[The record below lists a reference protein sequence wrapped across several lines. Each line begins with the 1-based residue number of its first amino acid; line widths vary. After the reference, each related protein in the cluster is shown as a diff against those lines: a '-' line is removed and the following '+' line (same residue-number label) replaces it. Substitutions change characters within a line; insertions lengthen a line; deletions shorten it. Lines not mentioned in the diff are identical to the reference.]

1 MSYTKSK
8 HFIKSKLRE
17 ETSLVS
23 AQSEFE
29 RDDDDPL
36 SIRSLSITSLGII
49 FALLTFLLPSISILI
64 GRPFSLGNEIIFN
77 HNFEKDDDDP
87 LSIRSLSITS
97 LGIIFAFLTIFLPSI
112 SILIGRPLSQGNE
125 IIHNHDFKKDGP

>member
-8 HFIKSKLRE
+8 HFLKSKSGE
-17 ETSLVS
+17 QSSLGS
-23 AQSEFE
+23 LQSDFE

-36 SIRSLSITSLGII
+36 SIRSLSI
-49 FALLTFLLPSISILI
+49 A
-64 GRPFSLGNEIIFN
+64 
-77 HNFEKDDDDP
+77 
-87 LSIRSLSITS
+87 S

>member
-8 HFIKSKLRE
+8 QFIQSKSSE
-17 ETSLVS
+17 EFSHGS
-23 AQSEFE
+23 ARSDFE

-49 FALLTFLLPSISILI
+49 FAI
-64 GRPFSLGNEIIFN
+64 
-77 HNFEKDDDDP
+77 
-87 LSIRSLSITS
+87 
-97 LGIIFAFLTIFLPSI
+97 LTIVLPSI

>member
-8 HFIKSKLRE
+8 QFIQSKSSE
-17 ETSLVS
+17 ESSLGSV
-23 AQSEFE
+23 QSDFE

-36 SIRSLSITSLGII
+36 SVRSLSITSLGII
-49 FALLTFLLPSISILI
+49 VAFLTFL
-64 GRPFSLGNEIIFN
+64 
-77 HNFEKDDDDP
+77 
-87 LSIRSLSITS
+87 
-97 LGIIFAFLTIFLPSI
+97 LPSI

>member
-8 HFIKSKLRE
+8 HFIKSKSSDE
-17 ETSLVS
+17 SSLGS
-23 AQSEFE
+23 RQSDFE

-64 GRPFSLGNEIIFN
+64 GRPFSKGNEVTF
-77 HNFEKDDDDP
+77 
-87 LSIRSLSITS
+87 SI
-97 LGIIFAFLTIFLPSI
+97 
-112 SILIGRPLSQGNE
+112 
-125 IIHNHDFKKDGP
+125 DFKKDGS

>member
-8 HFIKSKLRE
+8 QFIQSKSSE
-17 ETSLVS
+17 ESSHGS
-23 AQSEFE
+23 A
-29 RDDDDPL
+29 RND
-36 SIRSLSITSLGII
+36 
-49 FALLTFLLPSISILI
+49 
-64 GRPFSLGNEIIFN
+64 
-77 HNFEKDDDDP
+77 FEKDDDDP

-112 SILIGRPLSQGNE
+112 GILIGRPLSQGNE